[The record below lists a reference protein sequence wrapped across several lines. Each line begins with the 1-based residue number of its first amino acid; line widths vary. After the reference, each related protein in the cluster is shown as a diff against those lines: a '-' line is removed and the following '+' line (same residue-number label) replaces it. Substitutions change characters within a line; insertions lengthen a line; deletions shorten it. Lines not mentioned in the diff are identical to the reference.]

1 MYIINDTKL
10 LNLTFTNSRVLYSFF
25 YTYFTILLCIS
36 VHQQV
41 GGERSY
47 LHVLYSLFYT
57 YFTILLCISVYQQ
70 VAGDRSYNT
79 RIILPLL
86 HIFHNPTMYFSVS
99 ASGWREIVFTR
110 IILPLLHIFHNPTL
124 YFSVSASGWRE
135 IVPVPPVDSLHCFLK
150 NTRDLES
157 NPIKAAENCLCY
169 TFQYECVQSV
179 YSATQVCSKWSTLL
193 VLNITLFILD
203 SVHESDAI
211 ANHPD
216 NNNP

>member
-99 ASGWREIVFTR
+99 ASGWREIV
-110 IILPLLHIFHNPTL
+110 
-124 YFSVSASGWRE
+124 
-135 IVPVPPVDSLHCFLK
+135 PVPPVDSLHCFLK

-157 NPIKAAENCLCY
+157 NPIKAAENFLCY
-169 TFQYECVQSV
+169 KFQIECVQVV
-179 YSATQVCSKWSTLL
+179 YSATKWVQNDLSYLY
-193 VLNITLFILD
+193 
-203 SVHESDAI
+203 
-211 ANHPD
+211 
-216 NNNP
+216 